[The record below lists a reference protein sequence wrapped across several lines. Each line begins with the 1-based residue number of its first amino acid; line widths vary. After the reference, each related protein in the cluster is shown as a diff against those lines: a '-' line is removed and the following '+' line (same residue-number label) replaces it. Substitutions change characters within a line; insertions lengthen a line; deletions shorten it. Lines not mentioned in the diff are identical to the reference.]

1 MKPLSKATI
10 ATIVSLLT
18 SGHSY
23 ASIKAQTGASAG
35 SITKIHQDYCPEAVV
50 SHGGCPKKL
59 TGANIIYTKR
69 GIRTGQIKN
78 AVQAAK
84 SLATIN
90 GQNISPQTVRN
101 ALKSTGMVSVAKQ
114 KKPLL
119 SKKHRRARLEFA
131 ERHLEWTVDDW
142 ARVWWSDETKI
153 NRLGSD
159 GRDQVWIDKENRQD
173 PRRIKQT
180 VKFGGGN
187 LMMWGCMGWE
197 GIGFATRID
206 GKMDAQLYTE
216 ILGDELLKSLEWY
229 GQQVEDIHFQQD
241 NDPKHTS
248 KLAKK
253 WFEEQNFRVL
263 IWPAQSPD
271 LNPIEHLW
279 EYLKRRLNEHEVPP
293 KGIHELWERVEK
305 EWNGIPKEVVQNLIA
320 SMPRRCAAVIKA
332 KGGHTKY

>member
-1 MKPLSKATI
+1 MQPLSKTTI

-35 SITKIHQDYCPEAVV
+35 AVTKIRQDYCPEVVV
-50 SHGGCPKKL
+50 SSGGRPKKL
-59 TGANIIYTKR
+59 TSANLTYTKHA
-69 GIRTGQIKN
+69 ICTGKIKT

-90 GQNISPQTVRN
+90 NQNINPQTVRN
-101 ALKSTGMVSVAKQ
+101 ALRSTGMVSVAKQ

-119 SKKHRRARLEFA
+119 TRRHRRARLEFA

-159 GRDQVWIDKENRQD
+159 GREQVWVDKENRQD
-173 PRRIKQT
+173 PRRVEET
-180 VKFGGGN
+180 VKYGGGN

-197 GIGFATRID
+197 GVGFATRID
-206 GKMDAQLYTE
+206 GKMDAKLYTE
-216 ILGDELLKSLEWY
+216 ILGDELLKSLEWF
-229 GQQVEDIHFQQD
+229 GHKVEDVYFQQD

-253 WFEEQNFRVL
+253 WFEDQEFRVL
-263 IWPAQSPD
+263 RWPAQSPD

-279 EYLKRRLNEHEVPP
+279 DHLKRKLNEYEVSP

-305 EWNGIPKEVVQNLIA
+305 EWNGISEEVVQNLIA

-332 KGGHTKY
+332 KDGHTKY